1 MDDKKFIDN
10 YFAITENF
18 QEFLK
23 AIKKNYQSIDHLIV
37 ILSVINHTKKTI
49 QQTIQ
54 NSSNQPNS
62 EAMSKEIN
70 QALADHPDY
79 GVTHSS
85 ISRETNLPRTTVRR
99 ICDTFLKQKIFKKN
113 SQGLITIG
121 INYRSNNKQRR
132 IASYHFFQQV
142 SKKTKAHAL
151 QSSEE

>member
-37 ILSVINHTKKTI
+37 VLSVINHTKKTI
-49 QQTIQ
+49 QQTVL

-113 SQGLITIG
+113 SHGLIIMGEKMREQNQEMREET
-121 INYRSNNKQRR
+121 KK
-132 IASYHFFQQV
+132 FFIEV
-142 SKKTKAHAL
+142 AKNFKD
-151 QSSEE
+151 

>member
-1 MDDKKFIDN
+1 
-10 YFAITENF
+10 
-18 QEFLK
+18 
-23 AIKKNYQSIDHLIV
+23 
-37 ILSVINHTKKTI
+37 VINHTKKTI
-49 QQTIQ
+49 LQTIQ

-113 SQGLITIG
+113 SHGLIIMGEKMREQNQEMREET
-121 INYRSNNKQRR
+121 KK
-132 IASYHFFQQV
+132 FFIEV
-142 SKKTKAHAL
+142 AKNFKD
-151 QSSEE
+151 

>member
-23 AIKKNYQSIDHLIV
+23 AIKKNYQSIEHLIV
-37 ILSVINHTKKTI
+37 VLSVINHTKKTI
-49 QQTIQ
+49 LQTIQ

-79 GVTHSS
+79 GGENARTK
-85 ISRETNLPRTTVRR
+85 SRNERR
-99 ICDTFLKQKIFKKN
+99 NKKVFIEVAKN
-113 SQGLITIG
+113 F
-121 INYRSNNKQRR
+121 R
-132 IASYHFFQQV
+132 
-142 SKKTKAHAL
+142 
-151 QSSEE
+151 E

>member
-23 AIKKNYQSIDHLIV
+23 AIKKNYQSIEHLIV
-37 ILSVINHTKKTI
+37 VLSVINHTKKTI
-49 QQTIQ
+49 LQTIQ

-62 EAMSKEIN
+62 EAMSKEID

-99 ICDTFLKQKIFKKN
+99 ICDTFLKQKIFKK
-113 SQGLITIG
+113 T
-121 INYRSNNKQRR
+121 
-132 IASYHFFQQV
+132 H
-142 SKKTKAHAL
+142 TD
-151 QSSEE
+151 